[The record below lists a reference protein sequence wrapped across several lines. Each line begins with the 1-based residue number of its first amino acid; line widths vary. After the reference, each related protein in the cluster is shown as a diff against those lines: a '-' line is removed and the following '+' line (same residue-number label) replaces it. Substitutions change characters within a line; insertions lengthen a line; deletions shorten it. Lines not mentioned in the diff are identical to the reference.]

1 MGNVKT
7 MRHTKSDRVLSC
19 GASMEGC
26 FWVMHVFPVQIEL
39 IASHQKIRPPEC
51 IPVHSGHKTLTHYFS
66 SLGGTGTDSTKSILR
81 HVTSNLCFP
90 SGGIC
95 GSCSACWCVW
105 GMKYR
110 HTIFHARVGPVRI
123 QQNARWDTLRRSLF
137 FHPVGSAGHVV
148 HSDATGARIID
159 ALLFMLGWD
168 RFRLNKKRT
177 GKRYAEHV
185 FLHPVGSTG
194 HVVHSGASEE

>member
-66 SLGGTGTDSTKSILR
+66 SLGGTGTDSTKSI
-81 HVTSNLCFP
+81 FD
-90 SGGIC
+90 
-95 GSCSACWCVW
+95 
-105 GMKYR
+105 M
-110 HTIFHARVGPVRI
+110 
-123 QQNARWDTLRRSLF
+123 LRRTCV
-137 FHPVGSAGHVV
+137 FHPVGYAAHVV
-148 HSDATGARIID
+148 HAGA
-159 ALLFMLGWD
+159 
-168 RFRLNKKRT
+168 
-177 GKRYAEHV
+177 
-185 FLHPVGSTG
+185 
-194 HVVHSGASEE
+194 SGA